1 MREVAA
7 PLPDSGDRINPN
19 RKTVGAA
26 HTRVG
31 AVCPQTP
38 EGFFTFGGAGSGNRS
53 DVAEQYSKAIIC
65 CFFPT
70 LRILKKRGHSLRPAP
85 CSDN

>member
-7 PLPDSGDRINPN
+7 PLPDSGDRTNPN

-26 HTRVG
+26 HTRLG

-38 EGFFTFGGAGSGNRS
+38 EGFFKFGGDAGGGNRS
-53 DVAEQYSKAIIC
+53 DVAAQLFKPVTQS
-65 CFFPT
+65 
-70 LRILKKRGHSLRPAP
+70 AP
-85 CSDN
+85 

>member
-1 MREVAA
+1 MAARLFNTGGTRRVREVAA
-7 PLPDSGDRINPN
+7 PLPDSGDRPNSN

-38 EGFFTFGGAGSGNRS
+38 EGFSSSVVQGSAAF
-53 DVAEQYSKAIIC
+53 DT
-65 CFFPT
+65 P
-70 LRILKKRGHSLRPAP
+70 
-85 CSDN
+85 